1 MKKIGSYL
9 KKEWKD
15 TVLLLRS
22 VPAVPFSL
30 FVLSIVLMNIL
41 ANKTIVNESWIA
53 IDGGI
58 VVSWLAFMMLDI
70 LVRRYG
76 PKASTKIMVTAL
88 IINLL
93 AVCIFNL
100 VAVLSFGGGW
110 VQGADAELDALFAG
124 SWHVLA
130 ASSVAFLTAAIV
142 SNFLH
147 WAIRKR
153 FKPQT
158 RNKFSAFAVASWTST
173 LVAQFVDNLL
183 FGLLFLFALGFI
195 TLTAAI
201 MMAATGM
208 VAELICQALFSPFG
222 YRVAEKWRKNKIG
235 DEYLVTHSEI
245 KSLTE

>member
-1 MKKIGSYL
+1 MKKIGNYL

-15 TVLLLRS
+15 TLLLLKS
-22 VPAVPFSL
+22 VPAVPFTL
-30 FVLSIVLMNIL
+30 FVLSVVLMNIL
-41 ANKTIVNESWIA
+41 ANKTIINESWIA

-58 VVSWLAFMMLDI
+58 VVSWIAFMMLDM
-70 LVRRYG
+70 LVRRFG
-76 PKASTKIMVTAL
+76 PKASTKIMITAL

-93 AVCIFNL
+93 VVCIFNL
-100 VAVLSFGGGW
+100 VAKLNFGGGW
-110 VQGADAELDALFAG
+110 VQGADAQLDALLAG

-130 ASSVAFLTAAIV
+130 ASSIAFLTAAIV
-142 SNFLH
+142 SNLLH

-153 FKPQT
+153 FKSQT

-173 LVAQFVDNLL
+173 LVAQFIDNLI
-183 FGLLFLFALGFI
+183 FGLLFLFALGYI

-208 VAELICQALFSPFG
+208 AAELICQAIFSPLG
-222 YRVAEKWRKNKIG
+222 YRIAEKWRRNKIG
-235 DEYLVTHSEI
+235 NEYLITHQEI

>member
-1 MKKIGSYL
+1 MKKIGNYL

-15 TVLLLRS
+15 TLLLLKS

-30 FVLSIVLMNIL
+30 FVLSVVLMNIL
-41 ANKTIVNESWIA
+41 ANKTIINESWIA

-58 VVSWLAFMMLDI
+58 VVSWIAFMMLDM
-70 LVRRYG
+70 LVRRFG
-76 PKASTKIMVTAL
+76 PKASTKIMITAL

-93 AVCIFNL
+93 VVCIFNL
-100 VAVLSFGGGW
+100 VAKLNFGGGW
-110 VQGADAELDALFAG
+110 VQGADTQLDALLAG

-130 ASSVAFLTAAIV
+130 ASSIAFLTAAIV
-142 SNFLH
+142 SNLLH

-153 FKPQT
+153 FKSQT
-158 RNKFSAFAVASWTST
+158 RNNFSAFAVASWTST
-173 LVAQFVDNLL
+173 LVAQFIDNLI
-183 FGLLFLFALGFI
+183 FGLLFLFALGYI

-208 VAELICQALFSPFG
+208 VAELICQAIFSPIG
-222 YRVAEKWRKNKIG
+222 YRIAEKWRRNRVG
-235 DEYLVTHSEI
+235 NEYLITHQEI